1 MGTLVFQAALGG
13 QVSLVGPNTASS
25 YTIAVP
31 AITGNMVTTGDTG
44 TVTNVMLVN
53 SSTTING
60 TAIALGASGTVTAA
74 NPNALTISTG
84 LTGSS
89 YTGATAVTI
98 AIDTAVVA
106 TLTGTQTLTNKT
118 LTSPTLTTPAL
129 GTPSSGVLTNA
140 TGLPISTGVSG
151 LGTGIAT
158 FLATP
163 SSANLATAVSDE
175 TGSGSLVFATS
186 PTLVT
191 PVLGTPTSVT
201 LTNATGLPLSTGVT
215 GTLAVTNG
223 GTGVTTSTGSGAN
236 VLSTS
241 PTLVTPILGTPTSA
255 TLTNAT
261 GYTTANL
268 VGTISNAQLANSTI
282 SGVSLGGNLAN
293 LTAGTNVTF
302 STGTT
307 YNGSAAITISASG
320 AAQVYPGA
328 GIANST
334 GTAWGTSYTTTG
346 TGTVLAL
353 ATSPTFVTPILGT
366 PTSATLTNATGL
378 PLTTGVTGNL
388 PVTNLNS
395 GTSASASTFWRGD
408 GSWATPA
415 SGGSPGGATTQ
426 VQFNNAG
433 VFGGS
438 ASFIWDGS
446 SVTAPQQVASNGLM
460 VNNQTIGTSYSIP
473 SGYAASSVGPVTLS
487 GGVSVTVPSG
497 GRWVVL

>member
-1 MGTLVFQAALGG
+1 
-13 QVSLVGPNTASS
+13 
-25 YTIAVP
+25 
-31 AITGNMVTTGDTG
+31 
-44 TVTNVMLVN
+44 
-53 SSTTING
+53 
-60 TAIALGASGTVTAA
+60 
-74 NPNALTISTG
+74 
-84 LTGSS
+84 
-89 YTGATAVTI
+89 
-98 AIDTAVVA
+98 
-106 TLTGTQTLTNKT
+106 
-118 LTSPTLTTPAL
+118 
-129 GTPSSGVLTNA
+129 
-140 TGLPISTGVSG
+140 
-151 LGTGIAT
+151 
-158 FLATP
+158 
-163 SSANLATAVSDE
+163 
-175 TGSGSLVFATS
+175 
-186 PTLVT
+186 
-191 PVLGTPTSVT
+191 
-201 LTNATGLPLSTGVT
+201 
-215 GTLAVTNG
+215 
-223 GTGVTTSTGSGAN
+223 
-236 VLSTS
+236 
-241 PTLVTPILGTPTSA
+241 
-255 TLTNAT
+255 LTNAT

-415 SGGSPGGATTQ
+415 SGGSPGGSTTQ

-433 VFGGS
+433 AFGGS

-446 SVTAPQQVASNGLM
+446 SVTAPQHVSSNGLM